1 MDVTIFTYAV
11 GKFNDEGKAILNN
24 ISCAFK
30 GVFSY
35 LSDNDDIK
43 TKMSN
48 YYQVIAATL
57 TFESVAWE
65 GPYLDVIGS
74 GYYNFFKIKI

>member
-11 GKFNDEGKAILNN
+11 GEFNDEGKALLNN
-24 ISCAFK
+24 ISCASK
-30 GVFSY
+30 GVFSH

-48 YYQVIAATL
+48 YY
-57 TFESVAWE
+57 
-65 GPYLDVIGS
+65 
-74 GYYNFFKIKI
+74 

>member
-11 GKFNDEGKAILNN
+11 GEFNDEGKALLNN

-30 GVFSY
+30 GVFSH

-48 YYQVIAATL
+48 YY
-57 TFESVAWE
+57 
-65 GPYLDVIGS
+65 
-74 GYYNFFKIKI
+74 